1 MRFSFILYI
10 FFVSLITIP
19 GVVNVFAMTSSNY
32 KISWDSIN
40 IGGDKGTSTNYI
52 VKDTLGE
59 VSSGI
64 STSTSYKL
72 KAGYQQMVAE
82 GYISLSLST
91 SSVIMSPS
99 ISGISG
105 GSSNGSL
112 TATVITDNSGGYSL
126 LVLANTD
133 PTLKCQSGECSTT
146 TDNLLNYT
154 PALANIPDY
163 NWSMP
168 ATTSEFGFTPE
179 GSDII
184 QKYKDN
190 GSACNT
196 GTNDTVNACWYNFS
210 TSNETISQSFS
221 SNHPGGINTNIKLQA
236 EVGSEFI
243 QAPGEY
249 QAVITITA
257 ITN

>member
-1 MRFSFILYI
+1 MRFLFGILKKI
-10 FFVSLITIP
+10 IICIVFFLP
-19 GVVNVFAMTSSNY
+19 VVVFAMTSANY
-32 KISWDSIN
+32 KISWDSVN

-52 VKDTLGE
+52 VNDTLGE

-72 KAGYQQMVAE
+72 KAGYQQMETE

-105 GSSNGSL
+105 GFSNGSL
-112 TATVITDNSGGYSL
+112 TATVITDNSVGYSL
-126 LVLANTD
+126 LVSVNTD
-133 PTLKCQSGECSTT
+133 PALKCQSGECSTT

-154 PALANIPDY
+154 PASASVPDY

-196 GTNDTVNACWYNFS
+196 GANDTINACWYNFS
-210 TSNETISQSFS
+210 TSNESVSQSSS
-221 SNHPGGINTNIKLQA
+221 SNHPGGTNTNIKLQA

-249 QAVITITA
+249 QAVIIITA